1 MEINATLIGQLIT
14 FALLVWFTMKYVWP
28 PITKAMLER
37 EKKIAAGLE
46 ATERSK
52 RELDMAEHKA
62 LNIIRDAKLEAS
74 QIIEQAHKR
83 SGQLLDDAKENARI
97 EAKLYSYKVDPRS
110 GDVLP
115 IVVDKHNHLIDAL
128 RYALEPMMKK
138 QMRMTMFKGID
149 GMTRPICPVCQS
161 YLPDDGLCLSCG
173 HDEQLDAIA
182 DPTVAIP
189 EPIPESIFVHT
200 NGNGNGNGHHTPTPS
215 RMAKFRGLNR

>member
-97 EAKLYSYKVDPRS
+97 EAKRI
-110 GDVLP
+110 VLHAQDE
-115 IVVDKHNHLIDAL
+115 IALEVTQAKEAL
-128 RYALEPMMKK
+128 RK
-138 QMRMTMFKGID
+138 QLATLAIAGAEKIIKRN
-149 GMTRPICPVCQS
+149 
-161 YLPDDGLCLSCG
+161 
-173 HDEQLDAIA
+173 LDA
-182 DPTVAIP
+182 
-189 EPIPESIFVHT
+189 ST
-200 NGNGNGNGHHTPTPS
+200 N
-215 RMAKFRGLNR
+215 AALLDEFAAEI